1 MTGKRHRKNR
11 VYLSRSLFSP
21 LSEMRDFDEA
31 AIGFKN
37 SVINSMNSARLNA
50 DLAVKALPGAK
61 DSDGKKRT
69 NTGEIPGVV
78 DVNGV
83 RFKPGEKGGE
93 NKTFLWLPNLQSKI
107 NESRKDVN
115 FGWVEK
121 AKPEAEEKRKKPE
134 IRVRKYKISPKTG
147 GVIEGSEERVNP
159 YKLWSG
165 EPMEKSIE
173 FKKLPGMNIGRS
185 VAGGSLGARA
195 AAKLGIW
202 VDDLNKFRCPPGSPA
217 ANQFTDASGSN
228 CFGFSPGKLIDF
240 ARRVTGA
247 ADEMSRI
254 ELSERDAIR
263 GRPQVAGLSS
273 GRVFNNMWWK
283 NHWGVKQTR
292 AKNRNDPWS
301 PELDLENVSVE
312 ETPSEFRWFVSGGK
326 RARTGLE
333 ASKRRVAKL
342 QDSLGIESSPEKEAV
357 NADRIEAIEELNKR
371 GLLELKLTDRKS
383 YGEVV
388 SVISSRLRDKNP
400 EAWAKMSDNQ
410 RQQLIEADVDRWY
423 ATERSMLDALLD
435 TYIQMPEH
443 IGKNLRELSWSKN
456 PEGPDEA
463 RANAFGSGFEHST
476 IGIDLETIMDN
487 QEAMLPSLDEYS
499 RMRIDAIGG
508 SDSENAQAA
517 NDFLVSSQLEA
528 RRTAALAL
536 GHEGFARHIMY
547 HELGHTLQ
555 IAAVGRKIKSDID
568 SKGYYEY
575 VDYQGNLKK
584 ITEIDQI
591 TPDAVIGAFSDPDFL
606 ESINNV
612 MSRSESVKF
621 LAGSYPQT
629 VENPGIRAA
638 EVSAE
643 LFALRMSGL
652 IWGDDVDAALEW
664 MDDVHDGRFFE
675 DRAEYDLYE
684 QEVFNSSGSSPLI
697 KQSENVIYYQSSI
710 DDVRKRRND
719 RRSQNLKDVKT
730 LASDLSEDEI
740 IKAIIAHEASAE
752 KAKIDGNL
760 EDSSYFSDIAK
771 EYEKAGNSKFKDSFS
786 DILKTAREQNGLLSD
801 KEISEIAE
809 KRRIE
814 EINNNVNNDAEEQLL
829 NRLAEI
835 EVDLMQDGI
844 SEDLKS
850 KLQAEK
856 RKYRQAIRDR
866 RSESDENASVSSLN
880 KFIDKKVDAILT
892 SSGKNKKQKPKPK
905 TFNSKKDAEEHA
917 LNERA
922 KLLKTATPQER
933 DAITQLADPEQVD
946 IGNILDPEK
955 QVGAAKAIN
964 KRNRRAIKM
973 YSDGSGADV
982 DDTSR
987 LTGSLVGQ
995 VDNILIPSLE
1005 LIDRSE
1011 LTDAIEIETT
1021 LDLDLN
1027 QLGAKKDADLVI
1039 VDGILTGS
1047 VLGKKRPFNAD
1058 SLEGNPTDGGKKPT
1072 RVMVRVQAGQKGH
1085 FPHWSDLSSDKPDDY
1100 EQKLLLPPGK
1110 LKIVGTKI
1118 DDDGNEIL
1126 IAEIVHQNDPMQSL
1140 DSMVSN
1146 IGEEG
1151 PNPNQ
1156 HAKGTRRKLE
1166 KSVNSHAAR
1175 RRKEGKSSTVVTPVT
1190 KQRAIEE
1197 KTKKINDDID
1207 AAKPSSPQRRTPK
1220 ADPDPLDDVY
1230 GEELSPVDRKV
1241 ELQSRTSGTFERLR
1255 DIIQFGVGDDDIE
1268 ITESDVPE
1276 SVRTLLKTKS
1286 NEELSEIIIKQAL
1299 EFHNSV
1305 DKRPRVRI
1313 SSEELGDI
1321 FVGPSGRPLRYGDN
1335 SFVNEQRTRDALSTQ
1350 LKEALDTLTTDESKK
1365 FAASMTKKAIRNRA
1379 EKGLDYLVE
1388 DGTIDLETKKK
1399 LEEILDV
1406 AIPEDEADFDSFEL
1420 FDAIKSVVEKQKAK
1434 NSARRS
1440 SGLSSGLVGT
1450 AVTAWNEWNNADP
1463 DNLQNSKDMLMIAL
1477 LMKGVDAT
1485 SAEDWAFGKLN
1496 AARAAVRTRRE
1507 KRRGLSSGAKKS
1519 VSSRGEEIFKPESI
1533 DDALKMIKEGKL
1545 VELDSVGQVST
1556 LIDKLNEI
1564 IQDALSKGDKAP
1576 DYDLCR
1582 VSVPGT
1588 NLFCSDSKGIE
1599 RINMPQFSGTP
1610 VPGSEADKLPKD
1622 KGGGVDGTKAFEEH
1636 LSSIGIGVKRK
1647 KVKASELK
1655 ATQNEL
1661 VGSKVVGMITNE
1673 KFDPEGE
1680 AIFVSRDGYVIDG
1693 HHRWAA
1699 QVGRDLSDGKLGD
1712 LELNVIV
1719 VDSPISEILREA
1731 NKWATDFGMASKSGK
1746 GDGNSSPPVVRDIK
1760 KGATPDRSP
1769 GLKANRDRP
1778 MSEYGMDWKLEY
1790 TEDANVESAKTWD
1803 GWDDVPVS
1811 KVDLD
1816 LDILPTES
1824 HLKGSSID
1832 KVVSGEEPFR
1842 EGYDP
1847 YLLIDETGKIFVI
1860 DGHNRVAMH
1869 RALGNKNMQARVLD
1883 LRETSAPWQT
1893 QDRQPA
1899 GLSSGRSAGLSSG
1912 RKTTRHSNRD
1922 PDLERQFP
1930 DPEENAKREAHEK
1943 FISDWEAG
1951 MDMSFTT
1958 IERQRDEVGG
1968 RFSPDF
1974 LRARE
1979 VGYNDARSRWF
1990 GKGTA
1995 EQPKNFNPKQKAS
2008 TDYSSWYRN
2017 TVSQLGRGKANR
2029 SQDADREQEYAGEDA
2044 GIRDFLMSVA
2054 PDTSGWS
2061 REDRESL
2068 AKLEDEYGFGRG
2080 GSSPGRSAG
2089 LSSGRKTTRHSNRDP
2104 DLERQF
2110 PDPEENAKREA
2121 HEKFISDWEAGMDM
2135 SFTTI
2140 ERQRDEVGGRFSPDF
2155 LRAREV
2161 GYNDARSR
2169 WFGKGTAEQPK
2180 NFNPK
2185 QKASTDYSSWYRN
2198 TVSQLGRGKANRSQ
2212 DADREQEYAGE
2223 DAGIRDFLM
2232 SVAPDTSGW
2241 SREDRESLA
2250 KLEDEYG
2257 FGRGGSSP
2265 GRSAGLSSGKT
2276 IKKVQ
2281 YRHGG
2286 YDMIEPDNPE
2296 PKPGAPRDVIEA
2308 ATAQREKLVE
2318 AEKEITKT
2326 MIDLANKHKGQMRGL
2341 DFRIKAIKSLVR
2353 KILDEKDTEH
2363 GGDAQKAAES
2373 MSDVIRYTTAFDPE
2387 EYVSGV
2393 KGMVEEL
2400 QAAGYKLRIKNYWK
2414 GDDPY
2419 QGINIAAIGP
2429 DGTKFELQFHTP
2441 QSVEDKEEIH
2451 KLYETYRESKDNAQ
2465 RRQLYDEMVQM
2476 ANKIGVPYP
2485 PDELLSIGEVKFQ
2498 PFQEVDIKSLIRELE
2513 TMGVSS

>member
-21 LSEMRDFDEA
+21 LSGTRDFDQA

-37 SVINSMNSARLNA
+37 SVITSINSARLNA
-50 DLAVKALPGAK
+50 DIAVKALPGAK

-78 DVNGV
+78 DINGV

-93 NKTFLWLPNLQSKI
+93 NKTFLWLPNLQTKL
-107 NESRKDVN
+107 NESKKNVN

-121 AKPEAEEKRKKPE
+121 AKPEAVEKRKKPE

-254 ELSERDAIR
+254 ELSERDAVR
-263 GRPQVAGLSS
+263 GRPQSAGLSS

-292 AKNRNDPWS
+292 SKNRNDPWS
-301 PELDLENVSVE
+301 PELDLKNVSVE
-312 ETPSEFRWFVSGGK
+312 ETPSEFRWFVSGAK

-333 ASKRRVAKL
+333 ASKRRVSKL

-371 GLLELKLTDRKS
+371 ALLELKLTDRKS
-383 YGEVV
+383 YDEVV
-388 SVISSRLRDKNP
+388 SVISNRLRDKNP

-584 ITEIDQI
+584 ITEIYQI

-638 EVSAE
+638 EVAAE

-652 IWGDDVDAALEW
+652 IWGDDVDSALEW

-719 RRSQNLKDVKT
+719 RRSQNLKDVKA

-752 KAKIDGNL
+752 KAKVDGNL
-760 EDSSYFSDIAK
+760 DDSSYFGDIAK

-786 DILKTAREQNGLLSD
+786 DTLKIAREQNGLLSD

-814 EINNNVNNDAEEQLL
+814 EINNNINNDTEEQLI

-856 RKYRQAIRDR
+856 RKYRQEIRNR
-866 RSESDENASVSSLN
+866 RSESDENASTSALN
-880 KFIDKKVDAILT
+880 KFIDKKVESILT

-905 TFNSKKDAEEHA
+905 SFNSKKSTEEHA
-917 LNERA
+917 LSERS

-1011 LTDAIEIETT
+1011 LTDTIEIEAT
-1021 LDLDLN
+1021 LDLDMD
-1027 QLGAKKDADLVI
+1027 QLGAKNGADLVI
-1039 VDGILTGS
+1039 VDGILTGV

-1058 SLEGNPTDGGKKPT
+1058 TLDSNPTEGGKKPT
-1072 RVMVRVQAGQKGH
+1072 RVIVTAQAGQKGH

-1110 LKIVGTKI
+1110 IKIVGTRI
-1118 DDDGNEIL
+1118 DKDGNEVL
-1126 IAEIVHQNDPMQSL
+1126 IAEIVHQNDPMESL
-1140 DSMVSN
+1140 DSMISN

-1197 KTKKINDDID
+1197 KTKTINDDIEI
-1207 AAKPSSPQRRTPK
+1207 AKPKNVQKK
-1220 ADPDPLDDVY
+1220 APDAEPDAFDDVY
-1230 GEELSPVDRKV
+1230 GGEVSPADRKLDR
-1241 ELQSRTSGTFERLR
+1241 ESRTSETFERFR
-1255 DIIQFGVGDDDIE
+1255 DIIQFGDSDDDIE
-1268 ITESDVPE
+1268 ISSSDIAESIKQ
-1276 SVRTLLKTKS
+1276 LLKTKS
-1286 NEELSEIIIKQAL
+1286 NEELSEIIIRQAL

-1305 DKRPRVRI
+1305 DKRPRVRL
-1313 SSEELGDI
+1313 SAQELDD
-1321 FVGPSGRPLRYGDN
+1321 VMVSQSGRKLRYGDR
-1335 SFVNEQRTRDALSTQ
+1335 SFVNEQRRRDVLAAQ
-1350 LKEALDTLTTDESKK
+1350 LRDALDTLTTDESKE
-1365 FAASMTKKAIRNRA
+1365 FATSMGKMAMRKLAKD
-1379 EKGLDYLVE
+1379 ELDYLVE
-1388 DGTIDLETKKK
+1388 DGTIELETKKK
-1399 LEEILDV
+1399 LEDILDV
-1406 AIPEDEADFDSFEL
+1406 AIPENEADFDSFEL
-1420 FDAIKSVVEKQKAK
+1420 FDAITSVIEKQKAK

-1463 DNLQNSKDMLMIAL
+1463 DNLQNSKDLLMIAL
-1477 LMKGVDAT
+1477 LMRGIPAT
-1485 SAEDWAFGKLN
+1485 SAEDWAMGKLN
-1496 AARAAVRTRRE
+1496 DARAAIRTRRE
-1507 KRRGLSSGAKKS
+1507 KRRGLSSGAKRA
-1519 VSSRGEEIFKPESI
+1519 VSSRGEEIFKAESV

-1545 VELDSVGQVST
+1545 VELDSIDQVST
-1556 LIDKLNEI
+1556 LIDKLEEMI
-1564 IQDALSKGDKAP
+1564 KDALSKGDKAP
-1576 DYDLCR
+1576 NYDLCK

-1610 VPGSEADKLPKD
+1610 VPGSDADKLPKD

-1636 LSSIGIGVKRK
+1636 LSKIGIGVKRK

-1673 KFDPEGE
+1673 EFDPEGE

-1699 QVGRDLSDGKLGD
+1699 QVGRDLKDGKLGD

-1790 TEDANVESAKTWD
+1790 TEDANVESAKAWD

-1883 LRETSAPWQT
+1883 LRDTSAPWET
-1893 QDRQPA
+1893 QDRKPA

-1912 RKTTRHSNRD
+1912 RKTNRHSNRD
-1922 PDLERQFP
+1922 ADLERQFP
-1930 DPEENAKREAHEK
+1930 NPEENAKREAHEK

-1979 VGYNDARSRWF
+1979 VGYNDARARWF

-1995 EQPKNFNPKQKAS
+1995 EQPKNFDPKAKAS

-2017 TVSQLGRGKANR
+2017 TVSQLGRNKANR
-2029 SQDADREQEYAGEDA
+2029 SQDSDREQEYAGEDA

-2080 GSSPGRSAG
+2080 GSSS
-2089 LSSGRKTTRHSNRDP
+2089 
-2104 DLERQF
+2104 
-2110 PDPEENAKREA
+2110 
-2121 HEKFISDWEAGMDM
+2121 
-2135 SFTTI
+2135 
-2140 ERQRDEVGGRFSPDF
+2140 
-2155 LRAREV
+2155 
-2161 GYNDARSR
+2161 
-2169 WFGKGTAEQPK
+2169 
-2180 NFNPK
+2180 
-2185 QKASTDYSSWYRN
+2185 
-2198 TVSQLGRGKANRSQ
+2198 
-2212 DADREQEYAGE
+2212 
-2223 DAGIRDFLM
+2223 
-2232 SVAPDTSGW
+2232 
-2241 SREDRESLA
+2241 
-2250 KLEDEYG
+2250 
-2257 FGRGGSSP
+2257 

-2281 YRHGG
+2281 YKHGG
-2286 YDMIEPDNPE
+2286 YEMIEPDNPD
-2296 PKPGAPRDVIEA
+2296 PKPGAPRDVVEA

-2318 AEKEITKT
+2318 AEKEITKK
-2326 MIDLANKHKGQMRGL
+2326 MIDLANKHNGQMRGL
-2341 DFRIKAIKSLVR
+2341 DFRLKALKSLVR

-2419 QGINIAAIGP
+2419 QGINIAAIAP

-2451 KLYETYRESKDNAQ
+2451 KLYETYRESKDNAE
-2465 RRQLYDEMVQM
+2465 RRRLYDEMVVM

-2485 PDELLSIGEVKFQ
+2485 PDELLGIGETKFQ

>member
-1 MTGKRHRKNR
+1 
-11 VYLSRSLFSP
+11 
-21 LSEMRDFDEA
+21 MRDFDEA

-228 CFGFSPGKLIDF
+228 CFGFSPGKLMDF
-240 ARRVTGA
+240 ARRVTGV

-263 GRPQVAGLSS
+263 GRPQTAGLSS

-292 AKNRNDPWS
+292 ARNRNDPYS

-312 ETPSEFRWFVSGGK
+312 ETPSDFRWFVSGAK

-333 ASKRRVAKL
+333 ASKRRVSKL

-357 NADRIEAIEELNKR
+357 NADRIEVIEELNKR
-371 GLLELKLTDRKS
+371 GSLRLLLTDRKS
-383 YGEVV
+383 YSEVV
-388 SVISSRLRDKNP
+388 STISNRLRDKNP

-423 ATERSMLDALLD
+423 ATERAMLDALLD
-435 TYIQMPEH
+435 TYVQMPDH
-443 IGKNLRELSWSKN
+443 IGKNLRELSWSKHIN
-456 PEGPDEA
+456 YPREVDEA
-463 RANAFGSGFEHST
+463 RTNAFDGDFEASS

-555 IAAVGRKIKSDID
+555 ITAIGRKIKSEID
-568 SKGYYEY
+568 SNGYYEY
-575 VDYQGNLKK
+575 IDYQGNKK
-584 ITEIDQI
+584 RITKVEEI
-591 TPDAVIGAFSDPDFL
+591 TPDLVINAFKDTDLL
-606 ESINNV
+606 ESMNNV

-621 LAGSYPQT
+621 LAGSYPAEYADGSGLQ
-629 VENPGIRAA
+629 AA
-638 EVSAE
+638 EASAE

-652 IWGDDVDAALEW
+652 IWGDDVDAALGW
-664 MDDVHDGRFFE
+664 MDDISDGRFFE

-684 QEVFNSSGSSPLI
+684 QGVFDEVGSSPLSI
-697 KQSENVIYYQSSI
+697 VSKNEIYYNTVI

-786 DILKTAREQNGLLSD
+786 DILKIAREQNGLLSD

-814 EINNNVNNDAEEQLL
+814 EINNNVNNDTEEQLL

-856 RKYRQAIRDR
+856 RKYRQEIRNR
-866 RSESDENASVSSLN
+866 RSESDENASISSLN

-1146 IGEEG
+1146 IGKEG

-1241 ELQSRTSGTFERLR
+1241 KLQSSTSETFERLR

-1276 SVRTLLKTKS
+1276 SLRTLLKTKS
-1286 NEELSEIIIKQAL
+1286 NEELSEIIVKQAL

-1305 DKRPRVRI
+1305 DKRPRVRL
-1313 SSEELGDI
+1313 SSEELDDI
-1321 FVGPSGRPLRYGDN
+1321 MVGPSGRPLRYGEN
-1335 SFVNEQRTRDALSTQ
+1335 SFVNEQRRRDVLSAQ
-1350 LKEALDTLTTDESKK
+1350 LRDALDTLTTDESKK

-1388 DGTIDLETKKK
+1388 DGTIDLDTKKK
-1399 LEEILDV
+1399 LEDILDV
-1406 AIPEDEADFDSFEL
+1406 AIPENEADFDSFEL
-1420 FDAIKSVVEKQKAK
+1420 FDAITSVIEKQKAK

-1450 AVTAWNEWNNADP
+1450 AVSAWNEWNNADP

-1507 KRRGLSSGAKKS
+1507 KRRGLSSGARKS
-1519 VSSRGEEIFKPESI
+1519 VSSRGEEIFRPESI

-1545 VELDSVGQVST
+1545 VELDSVDQVAT
-1556 LIDKLNEI
+1556 LIDKLNEM

-1576 DYDLCR
+1576 NYDLCR

-1746 GDGNSSPPVVRDIK
+1746 GDGDSSPPVVRDIK

-1899 GLSSGRSAGLSSG
+1899 GLSSG
-1912 RKTTRHSNRD
+1912 
-1922 PDLERQFP
+1922 
-1930 DPEENAKREAHEK
+1930 
-1943 FISDWEAG
+1943 
-1951 MDMSFTT
+1951 
-1958 IERQRDEVGG
+1958 
-1968 RFSPDF
+1968 
-1974 LRARE
+1974 
-1979 VGYNDARSRWF
+1979 
-1990 GKGTA
+1990 
-1995 EQPKNFNPKQKAS
+1995 
-2008 TDYSSWYRN
+2008 
-2017 TVSQLGRGKANR
+2017 
-2029 SQDADREQEYAGEDA
+2029 
-2044 GIRDFLMSVA
+2044 
-2054 PDTSGWS
+2054 
-2061 REDRESL
+2061 
-2068 AKLEDEYGFGRG
+2068 
-2080 GSSPGRSAG
+2080 
-2089 LSSGRKTTRHSNRDP
+2089 
-2104 DLERQF
+2104 
-2110 PDPEENAKREA
+2110 
-2121 HEKFISDWEAGMDM
+2121 
-2135 SFTTI
+2135 
-2140 ERQRDEVGGRFSPDF
+2140 
-2155 LRAREV
+2155 
-2161 GYNDARSR
+2161 
-2169 WFGKGTAEQPK
+2169 
-2180 NFNPK
+2180 
-2185 QKASTDYSSWYRN
+2185 
-2198 TVSQLGRGKANRSQ
+2198 
-2212 DADREQEYAGE
+2212 
-2223 DAGIRDFLM
+2223 
-2232 SVAPDTSGW
+2232 
-2241 SREDRESLA
+2241 
-2250 KLEDEYG
+2250 
-2257 FGRGGSSP
+2257 
-2265 GRSAGLSSGKT
+2265 KT

-2281 YRHGG
+2281 YKHGG

-2465 RRQLYDEMVQM
+2465 RRQLYDEMVIM

-2485 PDELLSIGEVKFQ
+2485 PEELLSIGEVKVQ